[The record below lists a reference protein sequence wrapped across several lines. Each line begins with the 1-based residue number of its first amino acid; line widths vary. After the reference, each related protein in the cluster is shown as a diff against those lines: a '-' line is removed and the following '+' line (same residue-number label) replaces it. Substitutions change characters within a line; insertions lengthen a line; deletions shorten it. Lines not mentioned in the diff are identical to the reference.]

1 MASMPQ
7 TVTCTVL
14 FADLRGSTSLYES
27 LGNAEAAS
35 VVTHSVAVVGRIVEG
50 HGGRVIKTLG
60 DGLMAVFPEPVPAVR
75 AAEEVHDSLERM
87 MGAPRNSQ
95 QPVLRVQIAAAHG
108 EMIEVSG
115 DCFGDAVNVAARLLD
130 HCGDNETLVTAQTRA
145 PLPAEM
151 RERFRRLERLH
162 LRGRVE
168 PVEAWR
174 LESRRN
180 SADSMSTMFGDSAP
194 ATVPEGIRLSCDG
207 ISRIHTLRSLPV
219 ILGRSHEATYCLDDN
234 RVSRLHARIEWHGGT
249 FQLTDMSANGTYVRF
264 GRQSEVITLRRGAC
278 TLHGRGVI
286 CLGVN
291 PGVLNAPTVTFEV
304 IRFEDTDPL
313 PLL

>member
-1 MASMPQ
+1 MPQ

-35 VVTHSVAVVGRIVEG
+35 VVTHSVAVVARIVESQ
-50 HGGRVIKTLG
+50 GGRVIKTLG
-60 DGLMAVFPEPVPAVR
+60 DGLMAVFPDPMPAVR
-75 AAEEVHDSLERM
+75 AAEEVHESLIRI
-87 MGAPRNSQ
+87 MGAARPSR
-95 QPVLRVQIAAAHG
+95 QPAMRIQIAAAHG
-108 EMIEVSG
+108 EMIEVAG

-145 PLPAEM
+145 PLPPEV

-174 LESRRN
+174 LESRRH
-180 SADSMSTMFGDSAP
+180 ADAMSTMFGDSAP
-194 ATVPEGIRLSCDG
+194 AAVPEGIRLSCDG
-207 ISRIHTLRSLPV
+207 VSRIHTVRNLPV

-264 GRQSEVITLRRGAC
+264 GRQSEVITLRRGSC

-304 IRFEDTDPL
+304 LRFEDTDPQ

>member
-1 MASMPQ
+1 MPQ
-7 TVTCTVL
+7 NVTCTVL

-35 VVTHSVAVVGRIVEG
+35 VVTHSVAVVARIIESQ
-50 HGGRVIKTLG
+50 GGRVIKTLG
-60 DGLMAVFPEPVPAVR
+60 DGLMAVFPDPMPAVR
-75 AAEEVHDSLERM
+75 AAEEVHESLIRM
-87 MGAPRNSQ
+87 MGAARPSR
-95 QPVLRVQIAAAHG
+95 QPAMRIQIAAAHG
-108 EMIEVSG
+108 EMIEVAG

-145 PLPAEM
+145 PLPPEM

-174 LESRRN
+174 LESQRH
-180 SADSMSTMFGDSAP
+180 ADAMSTMFGDSAP
-194 ATVPEGIRLSCDG
+194 AAVPEGIRLSCEG
-207 ISRIHTLRSLPV
+207 VSRIHTVRNLPV

-264 GRQSEVITLRRGAC
+264 GRQSEVITLRRGSC
-278 TLHGRGVI
+278 TLHGRGVV

-291 PGVLNAPTVTFEV
+291 PGVLNAPAVTFEV
-304 IRFEDTDPL
+304 LRFEDTDPQ

>member
-1 MASMPQ
+1 MSQ

-87 MGAPRNSQ
+87 MGAPRNAM

-145 PLPAEM
+145 PLPPEM

-219 ILGRSHEATYCLDDN
+219 ILGRSHEATYCIDDN

-278 TLHGRGVI
+278 TLHGRGVV

-291 PGVLNAPTVTFEV
+291 PSVLNAPTVTFEV

>member
-1 MASMPQ
+1 MSQ

-60 DGLMAVFPEPVPAVR
+60 DGLMAVFPDPVPAVR

-87 MGAPRNSQ
+87 MGAPRNAL

-108 EMIEVSG
+108 EMIEVAG

-145 PLPAEM
+145 PLPPEM

-180 SADSMSTMFGDSAP
+180 ADSMSTMFGDSAP

-207 ISRIHTLRSLPV
+207 VSRIHTLRSLPV
-219 ILGRSHEATYCLDDN
+219 ILGRSHEATYCIDDN

-264 GRQSEVITLRRGAC
+264 GRQSEVITLRRGSC

-291 PGVLNAPTVTFEV
+291 PSVLNAPTATFEV

-313 PLL
+313 PLM

>member
-1 MASMPQ
+1 MSQ

-60 DGLMAVFPEPVPAVR
+60 DGLMAVFSEPVPAVR

-145 PLPAEM
+145 PLPPEM

-264 GRQSEVITLRRGAC
+264 GRQSEVITLRRGSC

-291 PGVLNAPTVTFEV
+291 PSVLNAPTVTFEV

-313 PLL
+313 PLM

>member
-1 MASMPQ
+1 MPQ

-60 DGLMAVFPEPVPAVR
+60 DGLMAVFVDPMPAVR
-75 AAEEVHDSLERM
+75 AAEEVHESLERM
-87 MGAPRNSQ
+87 MGAARSSRR
-95 QPVLRVQIAAAHG
+95 PVLRVQIAAAHG
-108 EMIEVSG
+108 EVIEVAG

-145 PLPAEM
+145 PLPPEM

-162 LRGRVE
+162 LRGRLE

-174 LESRRN
+174 LEPRR
-180 SADSMSTMFGDSAP
+180 SADAMSTLFGDTGP
-194 ATVPEGIRLSCDG
+194 AAVPEGIRLSCDG
-207 ISRIHTLRSLPV
+207 VSRIHTVRSLPV
-219 ILGRSHEATYCLDDN
+219 ILGRSHDATYCLDDN
-234 RVSRLHARIEWHGGT
+234 RVSRQHARIEWHGGT

-278 TLHGRGVI
+278 TLHGRGMI

-291 PGVLNAPTVTFEV
+291 PAVLNAPTVSFE
-304 IRFEDTDPL
+304 ILRFEDTDPQ

>member
-1 MASMPQ
+1 MPQ

-35 VVTHSVAVVGRIVEG
+35 VVTHSVAVVARIIESQ
-50 HGGRVIKTLG
+50 GGRVIKTLG
-60 DGLMAVFPEPVPAVR
+60 DGLMSVFPDPMPAVR
-75 AAEEVHDSLERM
+75 AAEEVHESLIRM
-87 MGAPRNSQ
+87 MGAARPSR
-95 QPVLRVQIAAAHG
+95 QPAMRIQIAAAHG
-108 EMIEVSG
+108 EMIEVAG

-145 PLPAEM
+145 PLPPEM

-174 LESRRN
+174 LESRRH
-180 SADSMSTMFGDSAP
+180 SDAMSTMFGDSAP
-194 ATVPEGIRLSCDG
+194 AAVPEGIRLSCEG
-207 ISRIHTLRSLPV
+207 VSRIHTVRNLPV

-264 GRQSEVITLRRGAC
+264 GRQSEVITLRRGSC

-291 PGVLNAPTVTFEV
+291 PGVLNAPSVTFEV
-304 IRFEDTDPL
+304 LRFEDTDPQ

>member
-1 MASMPQ
+1 MPQ

-60 DGLMAVFPEPVPAVR
+60 DGLMAVFVDPMPAVR
-75 AAEEVHDSLERM
+75 AAEEVHESLERM
-87 MGAPRNSQ
+87 TSAARPSRR
-95 QPVLRVQIAAAHG
+95 PVLRVQIAAAHG
-108 EMIEVSG
+108 EVIEVAG

-145 PLPAEM
+145 PLPPEM

-162 LRGRVE
+162 LRGRLE

-174 LESRRN
+174 LEPRRN
-180 SADSMSTMFGDSAP
+180 ADAMSTLFGDTGP
-194 ATVPEGIRLSCDG
+194 VTVPEGIRLSCDG
-207 ISRIHTLRSLPV
+207 VSRIHTVRSLPV
-219 ILGRSHEATYCLDDN
+219 ILGRSHDATYCLDDN
-234 RVSRLHARIEWHGGT
+234 RVSRQHARIEWHGGT

-278 TLHGRGVI
+278 TLHGRGMI

-291 PGVLNAPTVTFEV
+291 PAVLNAPTVSFE
-304 IRFEDTDPL
+304 ILRFEDTDPQ

>member
-1 MASMPQ
+1 MPQ

-35 VVTHSVAVVGRIVEG
+35 VVTHSVNVVGRIIEG

-60 DGLMAVFPEPVPAVR
+60 DGLMAVFSEPLPAVR
-75 AAEEVHDSLERM
+75 AAEEVHESLERVT
-87 MGAPRNSQ
+87 GAARPSRR
-95 QPVLRVQIAAAHG
+95 PVMRVQIAAAHG
-108 EMIEVSG
+108 EVIEVAG

-130 HCGDNETLVTAQTRA
+130 HAGDNETLVTAQTRA
-145 PLPAEM
+145 PLPPEV

-174 LESRRN
+174 LDPRR
-180 SADSMSTMFGDSAP
+180 STDAMSTMFGDTAP
-194 ATVPEGIRLSCDG
+194 ASVPEGIRLSCDG
-207 ISRIHTLRSLPV
+207 VSRIHTVRNLPV

-234 RVSRLHARIEWHGGT
+234 RVSRMHARVEWHGGN
-249 FQLTDMSANGTYVRF
+249 LIKN
-264 GRQSEVITLRRGAC
+264 
-278 TLHGRGVI
+278 
-286 CLGVN
+286 N
-291 PGVLNAPTVTFEV
+291 
-304 IRFEDTDPL
+304 
-313 PLL
+313 